1 MSEGKVQEMH
11 TPSFANTSNQMND
24 CSGSFQN
31 GTNGQQAVDQFKV
44 QQPVAQNATPKKAS
58 IVQQVVGQFHQD
70 QMRVTSI
77 PYTSTNMVIF
87 SGVPLAKNSY
97 KTNSGKYYVT
107 IKADP
112 DTIPT
117 QPALGQHWSVKGA
130 RLVEEMELGD
140 FVMQQHTYESPEH
153 IICSLPE
160 TGEQLIRFI
169 AREADF
175 KGIGESKARALWQL
189 LGKDFHSV
197 VKKDTPDS
205 RGQLRSVLS
214 EDSINALFEG
224 YGKYKNLAYCNWMTE
239 HKIPA
244 SVQQRLLK
252 HHGEESIEAIKQN
265 PYVLIGFGMSFT
277 DVDKLVEIDQ
287 FNIAYCDHRRL
298 SAALEASIRKEI
310 EKGHTYT
317 TQASLRPHLAKL
329 LKNKELVT
337 EAFKAGHHRAQYILN
352 PDTGTYHPTAQLLM
366 ESVVAKRLKTL
377 RSQNA
382 LYEEYADFAYKSAVD
397 ELPYELTKKQIEAVT
412 TCLDNAV
419 SCITGGAGTGKTTV
433 LRTALRAYRQMGFEI
448 YAVALSGRAAM
459 RLHESI
465 GFVTSTIAKLLRKEP
480 IEPTS
485 EKQKHLLVI
494 DEASM
499 IDLPT
504 MYRLVN
510 HIHPSVRIIFTGDPD
525 QLPPIGCGKVLSD
538 IVLSKAI
545 ANTMLDI
552 VKRQEG
558 STGIPEYSKLV
569 NLGIVPEKLST
580 GAIHF
585 HETKKSDIA
594 QVCCDLYQ
602 QSRENS
608 RVMAPTKTLVAE
620 INKLTQEAVNP
631 NGNRLEFEMHGEQF
645 FQNLRLSD
653 AILFTQN
660 HYDKGVQNGSLGTLT
675 SVKSSGDSY
684 GEVTLDTGDKVDVTQ
699 SVLDCMELGYA
710 ITLHKA
716 QGSQF
721 PRVIIALQKGKIV
734 DRAWFYTAI
743 TRAESEIHIVGS
755 SDDLRLITQTQS
767 NSHKRNSWLLNALTK
782 GEQ

>member
-1 MSEGKVQEMH
+1 
-11 TPSFANTSNQMND
+11 MNA
-24 CSGSFQN
+24 QAPIV
-31 GTNGQQAVDQFKV
+31 QQAV
-44 QQPVAQNATPKKAS
+44 AQL
-58 IVQQVVGQFHQD
+58 HQD

-112 DTIPT
+112 DTIPA
-117 QPALGQHWSVKGA
+117 QPALGQHWSVKGT
-130 RLVEEMELGD
+130 RLVEEMETGD

-153 IICSLPE
+153 IECSLPE

-169 AREADF
+169 AREVDF
-175 KGIGESKARALWQL
+175 KGIGESKARALWEL
-189 LGKDFHSV
+189 LGKDFHSIV
-197 VKKDTPDS
+197 RKDTPES
-205 RGQLRSVLS
+205 REWLRSVLS
-214 EDSINALFEG
+214 EGSINALFEG
-224 YGKYKNLAYCNWMTE
+224 YVKYKNLAYCNWMTE

-265 PYVLIGFGMSFT
+265 PYVLIGFGMSFK
-277 DVDKLVEIDQ
+277 DVDKLVEFDQ
-287 FNIAYCDHRRL
+287 FKITKSDHRRL
-298 SAALEASIRKEI
+298 SSALETSIRKEI

-317 TQASLRPHLAKL
+317 TQASLRPYLTKL
-329 LKNKELVT
+329 LNDKELVIQ
-337 EAFKAGHHRAQYILN
+337 AFKAGHDRAQYILN
-352 PDTGTYHPTAQLLM
+352 PVTGTYHPTAQLLM
-366 ESVVAKRLKTL
+366 ENVVAKRLKVL
-377 RSQNA
+377 ANQDN
-382 LYEEYADFAYKSAVD
+382 LFDEYANSAYCFAVD
-397 ELPYELTKKQIEAVT
+397 ELPYKLTKKQIEAVT

-433 LRTALRAYRQMGFEI
+433 LRTALRAYQQMGFEI
-448 YAVALSGRAAM
+448 HAVALSGRAAM

-465 GFVTSTIAKLLRKEP
+465 GLFTSTIAKLLREDP
-480 IEPTS
+480 IEPSS
-485 EKQKHLLVI
+485 EQPKHLLVI

-525 QLPPIGCGKVLSD
+525 QLPPIGCGKVLAD

-552 VKRQEG
+552 VKRQDG
-558 STGIPEYSKLV
+558 STGIPEYSKLI
-569 NLGIVPEKLST
+569 NQGIVPEKLST

-585 HETKKSDIA
+585 HETTKNNIA

-602 QSRENS
+602 QSPENS
-608 RVMAPTKTLVAE
+608 RVMAPTKALVAD
-620 INKLTQEAVNP
+620 INKLTQEAVNL
-631 NGNRLEFEMHGEQF
+631 NRNRLEFEMHGERF
-645 FQNLRLSD
+645 FQNLRLND

-660 HYDKGVQNGSLGTLT
+660 HYDKGIQNGSLGVLT
-675 SVKSSGDSY
+675 SVESSSENY
-684 GEVTLDTGDKVDVTQ
+684 GEVTLDTGDKVEITQ

-721 PRVIIALQKGKIV
+721 PRIIIALRSGKIV
-734 DRAWFYTAI
+734 DRAWLYTAI
-743 TRAESEIHIVGS
+743 TRAEAEIHIVGS
-755 SDDLRLITQTQS
+755 RQDFELAVISES
-767 NSHKRNSWLLNALTK
+767 NSNKRHSFLSEMLRS
-782 GEQ
+782 

>member
-1 MSEGKVQEMH
+1 M
-11 TPSFANTSNQMND
+11 NTQAPI
-24 CSGSFQN
+24 
-31 GTNGQQAVDQFKV
+31 GQQAPDQL
-44 QQPVAQNATPKKAS
+44 
-58 IVQQVVGQFHQD
+58 HED

-77 PYTSTNMVIF
+77 PYTSTSMVIF

-112 DTIPT
+112 DTIPA
-117 QPALGQHWSVKGA
+117 QPALGQHWSVKGT
-130 RLVEEMELGD
+130 RLVEEMETGD

-153 IICSLPE
+153 IECSLPE

-189 LGKDFHSV
+189 LGKDFHSIV
-197 VKKDTPDS
+197 RKDTPES
-205 RGQLRSVLS
+205 RERLRSVLS
-214 EDSINALFEG
+214 KDSINALFEG
-224 YGKYKNLAYCNWMTE
+224 YAKYKNLAYCNWMTE

-265 PYVLIGFGMSFT
+265 PYVLIGFGMSFK
-277 DVDKLVEIDQ
+277 DVDKLVEFDQ
-287 FNIAYCDHRRL
+287 FKIAKSDHRRL
-298 SAALEASIRKEI
+298 SAALETSIRKEI

-317 TQASLRPHLAKL
+317 TQVSLRPYLTKL
-329 LKNKELVT
+329 LSDKELVIQ
-337 EAFKAGHHRAQYILN
+337 AFKAGHDRAQYILN
-352 PDTGTYHPTAQLLM
+352 PVTGTYHPTAQLLM
-366 ESVVAKRLKTL
+366 ENVVAKRLKAL
-377 RSQNA
+377 ANQNN
-382 LYEEYADFAYKSAVD
+382 LFDEYANSAYCFAVD
-397 ELPYELTKKQIEAVT
+397 ELPYKLTKKQIEAVT

-433 LRTALRAYRQMGFEI
+433 LRTALRAYQQMGFEI
-448 YAVALSGRAAM
+448 RAVALSGRAAM

-465 GFVTSTIAKLLRKEP
+465 GLFTSTIAKLLREDP

-485 EKQKHLLVI
+485 GQQKHLLVI

-510 HIHPSVRIIFTGDPD
+510 HIHPSVRIILTGDPD
-525 QLPPIGCGKVLSD
+525 QLPPIGCGKVLAD
-538 IVLSKAI
+538 IVTSKAI

-558 STGIPEYSKLV
+558 STGIPEYSKLI
-569 NLGIVPEKLST
+569 NQGIVPDQLST
-580 GAIHF
+580 GAIYF
-585 HETKKSDIA
+585 HEAAKGDIA

-602 QSRENS
+602 KSPENS
-608 RVMAPTKTLVAE
+608 RVMAPTKALVAD

-631 NGNRLEFEMHGEQF
+631 NGDRLEFEMHGERF
-645 FQNLRLSD
+645 FQNLRLND

-660 HYDKGVQNGSLGTLT
+660 HYDKGIQNGSLGALT
-675 SVKSSGDSY
+675 SVESSGASY
-684 GEVTLDTGDKVDVTQ
+684 GEVTLDTGDKVEVTQ
-699 SVLDCMELGYA
+699 SILDCMELGYA

-721 PRVIIALQKGKIV
+721 PRIIIALQNGKIV
-734 DRAWFYTAI
+734 DRAWLYTAI
-743 TRAESEIHIVGS
+743 TRAEAEIHIVGS
-755 SDDLRLITQTQS
+755 IENFRTITHAPS
-767 NSHKRNSWLLNALTK
+767 NSHRRNSYLAELLK
-782 GEQ
+782 

>member
-1 MSEGKVQEMH
+1 MNVQA
-11 TPSFANTSNQMND
+11 PIV
-24 CSGSFQN
+24 
-31 GTNGQQAVDQFKV
+31 QQAV
-44 QQPVAQNATPKKAS
+44 
-58 IVQQVVGQFHQD
+58 GQLHED

-77 PYTSTNMVIF
+77 PYSSTNMVIF

-107 IKADP
+107 IKINP
-112 DTIPT
+112 DAIPV
-117 QPALGQHWSVKGA
+117 QPALGQHWSVRGS
-130 RLVEEMELGD
+130 RLIEKVETGD

-153 IICSLPE
+153 IECSLPE

-169 AREADF
+169 AKESDF
-175 KGIGESKARALWQL
+175 KGIGESKARAIWEL
-189 LGKDFHSV
+189 LGKDFHRIAH
-197 VKKDTPDS
+197 KDTPESRKRLKPLLSDDS
-205 RGQLRSVLS
+205 M
-214 EDSINALFEG
+214 DALFEG
-224 YGKYKNLAYCNWMTE
+224 YAKYKNLAYCNWMTKN
-239 HKIPA
+239 KIPA

-252 HHGEESIEAIKQN
+252 HHGDSSIEAIKQN
-265 PYVLIGFGMSFT
+265 PYVLIGFGMTFEQ
-277 DVDKLVEIDQ
+277 VDLVVANSDFKLEIT
-287 FNIAYCDHRRL
+287 NCDSKRL
-298 SAALEASIRKEI
+298 SAALETAIRKEI

-317 TQASLRPHLAKL
+317 TQARLRPHLTKL
-329 LKNKELVT
+329 LKDKSLVA
-337 EAFKAGHHRAQYILN
+337 EAFKAGHDKAQYLLN

-366 ESVVAKRLKTL
+366 EIVVTKRLKAL
-377 RSQNA
+377 ASQDN
-382 LYEEYADFAYKSAVD
+382 LYEENADSAYCSAAS
-397 ELPYELTKKQIEAVT
+397 ELPYELTRKQVEAVT

-433 LRTALRAYRQMGFEI
+433 LRAALRAYHQMGFEI
-448 YAVALSGRAAM
+448 HAVALSGRAAM

-465 GFVTSTIAKLLRKEP
+465 GFITSTIAKFLREEP
-480 IEPTS
+480 IEPAS
-485 EKQKHLLVI
+485 DQQKHLLVI

-525 QLPPIGCGKVLSD
+525 QLPPIGCGKVLAD

-558 STGIPEYSKLV
+558 STGIPEYSKLI
-569 NLGIVPEKLST
+569 NQGIVPERLST

-585 HETKKSDIA
+585 HETNKTNIA
-594 QVCCDLYQ
+594 QVCCELYQ
-602 QSRENS
+602 QSHENS
-608 RVMAPTKTLVAE
+608 RVMAPTKALVAD

-631 NGNRLEFEMHGEQF
+631 NGDRLEFEMHGEHF
-645 FQNLRLSD
+645 FQNLRLND

-660 HYDKGVQNGSLGTLT
+660 HYDKGIQNGSLGTLT
-675 SVKSSGDSY
+675 SVESSGESY
-684 GEVTLDTGDKVDVTQ
+684 GEVTLDTGDMIEVTQ

-721 PRVIIALQKGKIV
+721 PRIIIALQKGKIV
-734 DRAWFYTAI
+734 DRAWLYTAI
-743 TRAESEIHIVGS
+743 TRAETEIHIVGS
-755 SDDLRLITQTQS
+755 SDELRVITEAHS
-767 NSHKRNSWLLNALTK
+767 NAHKRNSYLVQLLRQN
-782 GEQ
+782 

>member
-1 MSEGKVQEMH
+1 M
-11 TPSFANTSNQMND
+11 NTL
-24 CSGSFQN
+24 
-31 GTNGQQAVDQFKV
+31 V
-44 QQPVAQNATPKKAS
+44 S
-58 IVQQVVGQFHQD
+58 IGQQVVAKLHQD

-77 PYTSTNMVIF
+77 PYSSTNMVIF

-107 IKADP
+107 IKANP
-112 DTIPT
+112 ESIPV
-117 QPALGQHWSVKGA
+117 QPALGQHWSVKGS
-130 RLVEEMELGD
+130 RSIEEMETGD
-140 FVMQQHTYESPEH
+140 YVMQQHTYESPEH
-153 IICSLPE
+153 IECNLPE

-189 LGKDFHSV
+189 LGKDFHSTV
-197 VKKDTPDS
+197 RKDTPES
-205 RGQLRSVLS
+205 RERLRSVLS

-224 YGKYKNLAYCNWMTE
+224 YAKYKNLAYCNWMTE

-252 HHGEESIEAIKQN
+252 HHSEESIEAIKQN

-277 DVDKLVEIDQ
+277 EVDNLILSNSIQLKLEIA
-287 FNIAYCDHRRL
+287 NCDHRRL
-298 SAALEASIRKEI
+298 SAALETAIRREI

-317 TQASLRPHLAKL
+317 TQASLRPYLTKL
-329 LKNKELVT
+329 LKDKELVK
-337 EAFKAGHHRAQYILN
+337 EAFKAGHDKAQYILN

-366 ESVVAKRLKTL
+366 ENVVAKRLKAL
-377 RSQNA
+377 VSQNN
-382 LYEEYADFAYKSAVD
+382 LYDEYANSAYMSAVG
-397 ELPYELTKKQIEAVT
+397 ELPYELTKKQIEAVI

-433 LRTALRAYRQMGFEI
+433 LRTALRAYHQMGFEI
-448 YAVALSGRAAM
+448 HAVALSGRAAM

-465 GFVTSTIAKLLRKEP
+465 GFITSTIAKLLREEP

-485 EKQKHLLVI
+485 DKQNHLLVI

-525 QLPPIGCGKVLSD
+525 QLPPIGCGKVLAD

-552 VKRQEG
+552 VKRQED
-558 STGIPEYSKLV
+558 STGIPEYSKLI
-569 NLGIVPEKLST
+569 NQGIVPDKLST

-585 HETKKSDIA
+585 HETARSDIA

-602 QSRENS
+602 QSPENS
-608 RVMAPTKTLVAE
+608 RVMAPTKALVAE
-620 INKLTQEAVNP
+620 INKLTQDAVNSS
-631 NGNRLEFEMHGEQF
+631 GSRLEFEMHGERF
-645 FQNLRLSD
+645 FQNLRLND

-660 HYDKGVQNGSLGTLT
+660 HYDKGIQNGSLGTLT
-675 SVKSSGDSY
+675 SVESSGESY
-684 GEVTLDTGDKVDVTQ
+684 GEVTLDTGDMVEVTQ

-721 PRVIIALQKGKIV
+721 PRIIIALQKGKIV
-734 DRAWFYTAI
+734 DRAWLYTAI
-743 TRAESEIHIVGS
+743 TRAEAEIHIVGS
-755 SDDLRLITQTQS
+755 SDELRVITETDS
-767 NSHKRNSWLLNALTK
+767 NSHKRNSYLVELLHQN
-782 GEQ
+782 